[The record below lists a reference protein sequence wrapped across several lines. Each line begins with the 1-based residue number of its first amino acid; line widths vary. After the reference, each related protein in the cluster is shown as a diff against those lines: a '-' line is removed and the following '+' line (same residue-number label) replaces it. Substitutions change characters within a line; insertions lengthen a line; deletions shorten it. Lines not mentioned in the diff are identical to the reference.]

1 MGLLHPKPYKVFRNG
16 EWVLIQPPPVEYK
29 PEGKLKS
36 IQITKDGIYKPYKK
50 RKK

>member
-16 EWVLIQPPPVEYK
+16 EWVLIEPTPVEYNE
-29 PEGKLKS
+29 PCKLRPV
-36 IQITKDGIYKPYKK
+36 QITKEGLYKKFKK